1 MSHPVVHPM
10 EVEVQAGQQPQVRMD
25 DVPGKPGTLC
35 GLGLRCAQFICASI
49 TLSVMANTHFRPFP
63 SFRFVIAAVGLLFL
77 WSLVLALL
85 DIYALLAKRH
95 LRHPLLSRLFSV
107 GDGITAVTMY
117 SAACMSGAVSRF
129 FSDSELCT
137 ANHCVSYVIA
147 IAFAFL
153 GCVAISPSF
162 VLNLSSWMA
171 ALPH

>member
-10 EVEVQAGQQPQVRMD
+10 EVEVQAGQQPQVRLD

-49 TLSVMANTHFRPFP
+49 TLSVMATTHFKPFP
-63 SFRFVIAAVGLLFL
+63 SFCFVVAAAGLLFL

-85 DIYALLAKRH
+85 DIYALLAKRR
-95 LRHPLLSRLFSV
+95 LRRPLLSRLFTV
-107 GDGITAVTMY
+107 GDGITVVTLY
-117 SAACMSGAVSRF
+117 TAACMSGAVSRF
-129 FSDSELCT
+129 FSGSQLCT
-137 ANHCVSYVIA
+137 ANHCVSYAIA
-147 IAFAFL
+147 ITFVFL

-162 VLNLSSWMA
+162 VLNLSSWMT

>member
-1 MSHPVVHPM
+1 MSRPVVCPM
-10 EVEVQAGQQPQVRMD
+10 EVEVQADQQPQVRMD
-25 DVPGKPGTLC
+25 DVPGKPGTLR
-35 GLGLRCAQFICASI
+35 GLGFRSAQFLCAAI

-63 SFRFVIAAVGLLFL
+63 SFCFVIAAAGLLFS

-85 DIYALLAKRH
+85 DIYALLAKRR
-95 LRHPLLSRLFSV
+95 LRRPLLSRLFSV
-107 GDGITAVTMY
+107 GDGITGATLFT
-117 SAACMSGAVSRF
+117 AACMSGGVSRF

-137 ANHCVSYVIA
+137 TNHCVSYAIS

-162 VLNLSSWMA
+162 LLNLSSWAA